1 MARDTA
7 KQVLEYIMSSM
18 LSFFLL
24 PNDRIAN
31 KPTNMDYARQCCA
44 CCLQ

>member
-1 MARDTA
+1 MALDTA
-7 KQVLEYIMSSM
+7 KQVLGSIMSSM

-24 PNDRIAN
+24 PNDSITY
-31 KPTNMDYARQCCA
+31 KPTNMDHARQCA